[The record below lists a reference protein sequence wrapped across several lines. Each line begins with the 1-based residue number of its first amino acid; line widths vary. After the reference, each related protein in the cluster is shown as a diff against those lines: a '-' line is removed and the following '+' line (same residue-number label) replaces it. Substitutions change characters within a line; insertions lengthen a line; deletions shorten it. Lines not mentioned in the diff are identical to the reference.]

1 MAGMTFP
8 IFGRFLSQSKSTVY
22 RWCNWGAAVLCCAV
36 RCIKG
41 RFLLSTFPPL
51 SGRARLWSK
60 LKPNWQK
67 ANTRQENWSLKS
79 DSFGMS
85 RNKHSW
91 WNPLFQVRIILY
103 IYTPKFKPK
112 WIPWWNGSKGG
123 MAWPFTCFSFG
134 LFFLISFF
142 FAHYHSHRGV
152 GAFYCI
158 HVILLVIF

>member
-36 RCIKG
+36 YKG
-41 RFLLSTFPPL
+41 EVFALQLSSSFWQ
-51 SGRARLWSK
+51 GSK

-134 LFFLISFF
+134 CHF
-142 FAHYHSHRGV
+142 HSHNP
-152 GAFYCI
+152 
-158 HVILLVIF
+158 